1 MQNLALAGHR
11 SIVVI
16 NHLSFLDGCFVA
28 AFLPGDVVFAVDTEQ
43 ARRFWFLKYVIDI
56 FPVDPGNPMATKAM
70 VKAVREGR
78 RLAIFPEGRITLTGT
93 LMKIY
98 DGPGMIADKA
108 DAAIIPVRID
118 GLQFHKTSR
127 MAGKLPLRWF
137 PRLSLRDTWLASAE
151 LVDRKVVRLAPQV
164 SLQEMLLSFQEVLS
178 RSDMFAHLHVQR
190 EPLSVR
196 QRMADVLSALN

>member
-1 MQNLALAGHR
+1 M
-11 SIVVI
+11 
-16 NHLSFLDGCFVA
+16 A
-28 AFLPGDVVFAVDTEQ
+28 AFVPGDLVFAIDTEQ

-56 FPVDPGNPMATKAM
+56 FPVDPTNPMAIRAM

-78 RLAIFPEGRITLTGT
+78 RLAIFPEGRITVTGA

-127 MAGKLPLRWF
+127 MQGKLPLRWF
-137 PRLSLRDTWLASAE
+137 PR
-151 LVDRKVVRLAPQV
+151 
-164 SLQEMLLSFQEVLS
+164 
-178 RSDMFAHLHVQR
+178 R
-190 EPLSVR
+190 EPDGVAAGVPRRAGGIEGPDAARGTGPHHAGHHDRCRVPPGTPAAQPVR
-196 QRMADVLSALN
+196 RAAGGAPALRHEAAGRRRYRSERNRWDHPDGD